1 MKTRRTKTI
10 QIVTDISDQSWNEM
24 YAIMRGIS
32 NAMSEPSVEIAPVT
46 PVSELSIIHGAFLKR
61 LMAKSYLSPAVIF
74 TNVAPHQT
82 FKSDIIAKIKGK
94 DLILMG
100 SNNGIFDWIA
110 RDFEFDYLAE
120 ITTKKPFVINGQII
134 YLPGENVPQDY
145 DTRFS
150 EETMHRTFG
159 AHVIYGAIA
168 VGLALGVDYK
178 KFGEDRNNDFIV
190 PLDISDGEIVHI
202 DNYGNLKIYGK
213 LDFNDGFKI
222 KLSKNGQFLTNA
234 EYVTGRM
241 MSSQTGTFVVY
252 PSTSLPNMIDIALVR
267 GNAAKQLNLRIG
279 DKLTYEVI

>member
-1 MKTRRTKTI
+1 
-10 QIVTDISDQSWNEM
+10 
-24 YAIMRGIS
+24 
-32 NAMSEPSVEIAPVT
+32 
-46 PVSELSIIHGAFLKR
+46 
-61 LMAKSYLSPAVIF
+61 MAKSYLSPAVIF